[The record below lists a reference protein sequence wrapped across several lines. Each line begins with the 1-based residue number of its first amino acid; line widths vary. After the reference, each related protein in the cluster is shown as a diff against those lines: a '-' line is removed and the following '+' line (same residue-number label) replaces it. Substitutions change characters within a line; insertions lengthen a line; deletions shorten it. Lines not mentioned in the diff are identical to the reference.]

1 MNTGSLA
8 GTCLCALL
16 LPATALA
23 QSAPRPLLGG
33 HGNNVQAFITQ
44 HDDARD
50 GRITAADFANFRRRR
65 FDATDRN
72 HDGTVDEDEY
82 VSEFRERRQR
92 ALEQE
97 RSAQAAQGK
106 TRFAALDADGNGQVS
121 RAEFDAAGAQDW
133 ARGQAA
139 LKAAAKAASGDTT
152 AAFDRDGGRPGMPD
166 SGSAEGFLALYDENG
181 DGKVGD
187 AEYADLRKAQ
197 FAGADSDRNGTLSLD
212 EYRVEF
218 EDRLNRR
225 LTALELADDRQVHV
239 RFKVLDT
246 DKNQRMSFA
255 EYQASGLRT
264 FARVDRNH
272 DGVVDASDAALP
284 PPAPAPATA
293 PAPAATSARAD

>member
-8 GTCLCALL
+8 GACLCALL
-16 LPATALA
+16 LPAVAVA
-23 QSAPRPLLGG
+23 QSEPRPLLGG

-44 HDDARD
+44 HDDNHD
-50 GRITAADFANFRRRR
+50 GRITAADFAAFRRSR

-82 VSEFRERRQR
+82 VAEFRERRQH

-97 RSAQAAQGK
+97 RGAQAAQGK
-106 TRFAALDADGNGQVS
+106 QRFAALDSDGDGQVS
-121 RAEFDAAGAQDW
+121 RAEFKTAGAKDW

-139 LKAAAKAASGDTT
+139 LAAAATAAATEPT
-152 AAFDRDGGRPGMPD
+152 VAFDRDGGRPGMPD
-166 SGSAEGFLALYDENG
+166 SQSADGFLALYDENG
-181 DGKVGD
+181 DGKVGR
-187 AEYADLRKAQ
+187 AEYADLRAAQ
-197 FAGADSDRNGTLSLD
+197 FAGADGNRNSALSMD

-225 LTALELADDRQVHV
+225 LTALEQADDRQVHV
-239 RFKVLDT
+239 RFNVLDT
-246 DKNQRMSFA
+246 DKDQRMTFA

-272 DGVVDASDAALP
+272 DGVVDARDAALP
-284 PPAPAPATA
+284 PPAPAPASR
-293 PAPAATSARAD
+293 PARAD

>member
-8 GTCLCALL
+8 GACLCALL

-23 QSAPRPLLGG
+23 QSGPRPLLGG

-44 HDDARD
+44 HDDDRD
-50 GRITAADFANFRRRR
+50 GRITAADFAAFRRAR

-72 HDGTVDEDEY
+72 HDGSVDEDEY
-82 VSEFRERRQR
+82 VAEFRQRRQQ

-97 RSAQAAQGK
+97 RSAQAAHGRQ
-106 TRFAALDADGNGQVS
+106 RFAALDADGDGQVS

-139 LKAAAKAASGDTT
+139 LTAAGKAPPGDRTQ
-152 AAFDRDGGRPGMPD
+152 AFDRDGGRPGMPD
-166 SGSAEGFLALYDENG
+166 SQAAEGFLALYDENG
-181 DGKVGD
+181 DGKVGRK
-187 AEYADLRKAQ
+187 EYAGLRAAQ
-197 FAGADSDRNGTLSLD
+197 FASADGDRNAALSPD

-225 LTALELADDRQVHV
+225 LTALEQADDRQVHV

-246 DKNQRMSFA
+246 DKNQRMTFA

-284 PPAPAPATA
+284 APAPATT
-293 PAPAATSARAD
+293 PARAD

>member
-8 GTCLCALL
+8 GACLCALL

-23 QSAPRPLLGG
+23 QSGPRPLLGG

-44 HDDARD
+44 HDDDRD
-50 GRITAADFANFRRRR
+50 GRITAADFAAFRRAR

-72 HDGTVDEDEY
+72 HDGSVDEDEY
-82 VSEFRERRQR
+82 VAEFRQRRQQ

-97 RSAQAAQGK
+97 RSAQAAHGRQ
-106 TRFAALDADGNGQVS
+106 RFAALDADGDGQVS

-139 LKAAAKAASGDTT
+139 LTAAAKATPGDRTQ
-152 AAFDRDGGRPGMPD
+152 AFDRDGGRPGMPD
-166 SGSAEGFLALYDENG
+166 SQSAEGFLALYDENG
-181 DGKVGD
+181 DGKVGRK
-187 AEYADLRKAQ
+187 EYAGLRAAQ
-197 FAGADSDRNGTLSLD
+197 FASADGDRNAALSAD

-225 LTALELADDRQVHV
+225 LTALEQADDRQVHV

-246 DKNQRMSFA
+246 DKDQRMTFA

-272 DGVVDASDAALP
+272 DGVVDASDGALP
-284 PPAPAPATA
+284 PPVPATA
-293 PAPAATSARAD
+293 PATTPARAD

>member
-8 GTCLCALL
+8 GACLCALL

-23 QSAPRPLLGG
+23 QSGPRPLLGG

-44 HDDARD
+44 HDDDRD
-50 GRITAADFANFRRRR
+50 SRITAADFAAFRRAR

-72 HDGTVDEDEY
+72 HDGSVDEDEY
-82 VSEFRERRQR
+82 VAEFRQRRQQ

-97 RSAQAAQGK
+97 RSAQAAHGRQ
-106 TRFAALDADGNGQVS
+106 RFAALDADGDGQVA

-139 LKAAAKAASGDTT
+139 LTAAAKAPPGDRTQ
-152 AAFDRDGGRPGMPD
+152 AFDRDGGRPGMPD
-166 SGSAEGFLALYDENG
+166 SQSAEGFLALYDENG
-181 DGKVGD
+181 DGKVGRK
-187 AEYADLRKAQ
+187 EYAGLRAAQ
-197 FAGADSDRNGTLSLD
+197 FASADGDRNAALSPD

-225 LTALELADDRQVHV
+225 LTALEQADDRQVHV

-246 DKNQRMSFA
+246 DKDQRMTFA

-272 DGVVDASDAALP
+272 DGVVDASDGALP
-284 PPAPAPATA
+284 PPVPATA
-293 PAPAATSARAD
+293 PATTPARAD

>member
-8 GTCLCALL
+8 GACLCALL
-16 LPATALA
+16 LPAVATA
-23 QSAPRPLLGG
+23 QSDPRPLLGG

-44 HDDARD
+44 HDDNRD
-50 GRITAADFANFRRRR
+50 GRITAADFAAFRRSR

-82 VSEFRERRQR
+82 VNEFIARRRQ
-92 ALEQE
+92 ALQQE
-97 RSAQAAQGK
+97 RSAQAARSSA
-106 TRFAALDADGNGQVS
+106 RFSALDLDGDQQVS

-139 LKAAAKAASGDTT
+139 LAAATKT
-152 AAFDRDGGRPGMPD
+152 AGVDSTLTFDRDGGRPGMPD
-166 SGSAEGFLALYDENG
+166 SQSADGFLALYDENG
-181 DGKVGD
+181 DGKVGRT
-187 AEYADLRKAQ
+187 EYTDLRAAQ
-197 FAGADSDRNGTLSLD
+197 FARADDDRSGALSTQ

-225 LTALELADDRQVHV
+225 ITALEQADDRQVHV
-239 RFKVLDT
+239 RFNVLDT
-246 DKNQRMSFA
+246 DKDTRMSFA

-284 PPAPAPATA
+284 APATA
-293 PAPAATSARAD
+293 PAPATTPSQAD

>member
-8 GTCLCALL
+8 GACLCALL

-23 QSAPRPLLGG
+23 QSGPRPLLGG

-44 HDDARD
+44 HDDDRD
-50 GRITAADFANFRRRR
+50 GRITAADFAAFRRAR

-72 HDGTVDEDEY
+72 HDGSVDEDEY
-82 VSEFRERRQR
+82 VAEFRQRRQQ

-97 RSAQAAQGK
+97 RSAQAAHGRQ
-106 TRFAALDADGNGQVS
+106 RFAALDADGDGQVA

-139 LKAAAKAASGDTT
+139 LTAAGKAPPGDRTL
-152 AAFDRDGGRPGMPD
+152 AFDRDGGRPGMPD
-166 SGSAEGFLALYDENG
+166 SQSAEGFLALYDENG
-181 DGKVGD
+181 DGKVGRK
-187 AEYADLRKAQ
+187 EYAGLRAAQ
-197 FAGADSDRNGTLSLD
+197 FASADGDRNAALSPD

-225 LTALELADDRQVHV
+225 LTALEQADDRQVHV

-246 DKNQRMSFA
+246 DKDQRMTFA

-284 PPAPAPATA
+284 PPAPATA
-293 PAPAATSARAD
+293 PATTPARAD

>member
-1 MNTGSLA
+1 M
-8 GTCLCALL
+8 
-16 LPATALA
+16 
-23 QSAPRPLLGG
+23 
-33 HGNNVQAFITQ
+33 QAFITQ
-44 HDDARD
+44 HDDNRD
-50 GRITAADFANFRRRR
+50 GRITAADFASFRRSR
-65 FDATDRN
+65 FDATDSN

-139 LKAAAKAASGDTT
+139 VSAAAKAASGDTT
-152 AAFDRDGGRPGMPD
+152 AAFDRDGGRPACPTAARPRA
-166 SGSAEGFLALYDENG
+166 SSRCTTRTATARWARRNTQTCAKRSFVY
-181 DGKVGD
+181 
-187 AEYADLRKAQ
+187 
-197 FAGADSDRNGTLSLD
+197 ADSDHNGALSLD

-239 RFKVLDT
+239 RFTVLDT

-284 PPAPAPATA
+284 APVTATA
-293 PAPAATSARAD
+293 PAATPARAD

>member
-8 GTCLCALL
+8 GACLCALL

-23 QSAPRPLLGG
+23 QSGPRPLLGG

-44 HDDARD
+44 HDDDRD
-50 GRITAADFANFRRRR
+50 GRITAADFAAFRRAR

-72 HDGTVDEDEY
+72 HDGSVDEDEY
-82 VSEFRERRQR
+82 VAEFRQRRQQ

-97 RSAQAAQGK
+97 RSAQAAHGRQ
-106 TRFAALDADGNGQVS
+106 RFAALDADGDGQVA
-121 RAEFDAAGAQDW
+121 RTEFDAAGAQDW

-139 LKAAAKAASGDTT
+139 LTAAAKAPPGDRTQ
-152 AAFDRDGGRPGMPD
+152 AFDRDGGRPGMPD
-166 SGSAEGFLALYDENG
+166 SQSAEGFLALYDENG
-181 DGKVGD
+181 DGKVGRK
-187 AEYADLRKAQ
+187 EYAGLRAAQ
-197 FAGADSDRNGTLSLD
+197 FASADGDRNAALSPD

-225 LTALELADDRQVHV
+225 LTALEQADDRQVHV

-246 DKNQRMSFA
+246 DKDQRMTFA

-284 PPAPAPATA
+284 ATA
-293 PAPAATSARAD
+293 PATTPARAD

>member
-8 GTCLCALL
+8 GACLCALL

-23 QSAPRPLLGG
+23 QSGPRPLLGG

-44 HDDARD
+44 HDDDRD
-50 GRITAADFANFRRRR
+50 GRITAADFAAFRRAR

-72 HDGTVDEDEY
+72 HDGSVDEDEY
-82 VSEFRERRQR
+82 VAEFRQRRQQ

-97 RSAQAAQGK
+97 RSAQAAHGRQ
-106 TRFAALDADGNGQVS
+106 RFAALDADGDGQVS

-139 LKAAAKAASGDTT
+139 LTAAGKAPPGDRTQ
-152 AAFDRDGGRPGMPD
+152 AFDRDGGRPGMPD
-166 SGSAEGFLALYDENG
+166 SQAAEGFLALYDENG
-181 DGKVGD
+181 DGKVGRK
-187 AEYADLRKAQ
+187 EYADLRAAQ
-197 FAGADSDRNGTLSLD
+197 FASADGDRNAALSPD

-225 LTALELADDRQVHV
+225 LTALEQADDRQVHV

-246 DKNQRMSFA
+246 DKDQRMTFA

-284 PPAPAPATA
+284 PPAPATA
-293 PAPAATSARAD
+293 PATTPARAD

>member
-8 GTCLCALL
+8 GACLCALL

-23 QSAPRPLLGG
+23 QSGPRPLLGG

-44 HDDARD
+44 HDDDRD
-50 GRITAADFANFRRRR
+50 GRITAADFAAFRRAR

-72 HDGTVDEDEY
+72 HDGSVDEDEY
-82 VSEFRERRQR
+82 VAEFRQRRQQ

-97 RSAQAAQGK
+97 RSAQAAHGRQ
-106 TRFAALDADGNGQVS
+106 RFAALDADGDGQVA

-139 LKAAAKAASGDTT
+139 LTAAAKAPPGDRTQ
-152 AAFDRDGGRPGMPD
+152 AFDRDGGRPGMPD
-166 SGSAEGFLALYDENG
+166 SQSAEGFLALYDENG
-181 DGKVGD
+181 DGKVGRK
-187 AEYADLRKAQ
+187 EYAGLRAAQ
-197 FAGADSDRNGTLSLD
+197 FASADGDRNGALAPD

-225 LTALELADDRQVHV
+225 LTALEQADDRQVHV

-246 DKNQRMSFA
+246 DKDQRMTFA

-284 PPAPAPATA
+284 PPAPATA
-293 PAPAATSARAD
+293 PATTPARAD

>member
-8 GTCLCALL
+8 GACLCALL

-23 QSAPRPLLGG
+23 QSGPRPLLGG

-44 HDDARD
+44 HDDDRD
-50 GRITAADFANFRRRR
+50 GRITAADFAAFRRAR

-72 HDGTVDEDEY
+72 HDGSVDEDEY
-82 VSEFRERRQR
+82 VAEFRQRRQQ

-97 RSAQAAQGK
+97 RSAQAAHGRQ
-106 TRFAALDADGNGQVS
+106 RFAALDADGDGQVA

-139 LKAAAKAASGDTT
+139 LTAAAKAPPGDRTQ
-152 AAFDRDGGRPGMPD
+152 AFDRDGGRPGMPD
-166 SGSAEGFLALYDENG
+166 SQSAEGFLALYDENG
-181 DGKVGD
+181 DGKVGRK
-187 AEYADLRKAQ
+187 EYAGLRAAQ
-197 FAGADSDRNGTLSLD
+197 FASADGDRNAALSPD

-225 LTALELADDRQVHV
+225 LTALEQADDRQVHV

-246 DKNQRMSFA
+246 DKDQRMTFA

-284 PPAPAPATA
+284 PPAPATA
-293 PAPAATSARAD
+293 PATTPARAD

>member
-8 GTCLCALL
+8 GACLCALL

-23 QSAPRPLLGG
+23 QSGPRPLLGG

-44 HDDARD
+44 HDDDRD
-50 GRITAADFANFRRRR
+50 GRITAADFAAFRRAR

-72 HDGTVDEDEY
+72 HDGSVDEDEY
-82 VSEFRERRQR
+82 VAEFRQRRQQ

-97 RSAQAAQGK
+97 RRAQAAHGRQ
-106 TRFAALDADGNGQVS
+106 RFAALDADGDGQVA

-139 LKAAAKAASGDTT
+139 LTAAAKAAPGDRTL
-152 AAFDRDGGRPGMPD
+152 AFDRDGGRPGMPD

-181 DGKVGD
+181 DGKVGRK
-187 AEYADLRKAQ
+187 EYADLRAAQ
-197 FAGADSDRNGTLSLD
+197 FASADGNRNAALSPD
-212 EYRVEF
+212 EYQVEF

-225 LTALELADDRQVHV
+225 LTALEQADDRQVHV

-246 DKNQRMSFA
+246 DKDQRMSFA

-284 PPAPAPATA
+284 PPATAPATT
-293 PAPAATSARAD
+293 PARAD

>member
-8 GTCLCALL
+8 GACLCALL

-23 QSAPRPLLGG
+23 QSGPRPLLGG

-44 HDDARD
+44 HDDDRD
-50 GRITAADFANFRRRR
+50 GRITAADFAAFRRAR

-72 HDGTVDEDEY
+72 HDGSVDEDEY
-82 VSEFRERRQR
+82 VAEFRQRRQQ

-97 RSAQAAQGK
+97 RSAQAAHGRQ
-106 TRFAALDADGNGQVS
+106 RFAALDADGDGQVS

-139 LKAAAKAASGDTT
+139 LTAAAKAPPGDRTLG
-152 AAFDRDGGRPGMPD
+152 FDRDGDRPGMPD
-166 SGSAEGFLALYDENG
+166 SQSAEGFLALYDENG
-181 DGKVGD
+181 DGKVGRK
-187 AEYADLRKAQ
+187 EYAGPRAAQ
-197 FAGADSDRNGTLSLD
+197 FASADGDRNAALSPD

-225 LTALELADDRQVHV
+225 LTALEQADDRQVHV
-239 RFKVLDT
+239 RFKVLDI
-246 DKNQRMSFA
+246 DKDQRMTFA

-284 PPAPAPATA
+284 PPAPATA
-293 PAPAATSARAD
+293 PATTPARAD

>member
-8 GTCLCALL
+8 GACLCALL

-23 QSAPRPLLGG
+23 QSGPRPLLGG

-44 HDDARD
+44 HDDDRD
-50 GRITAADFANFRRRR
+50 GRITAADFAAFRRAR

-72 HDGTVDEDEY
+72 HDGSVDEDEY
-82 VSEFRERRQR
+82 VAEFRQRRQQ

-97 RSAQAAQGK
+97 RSAQAAHGRQ
-106 TRFAALDADGNGQVS
+106 RFAALDADGDGQVA

-139 LKAAAKAASGDTT
+139 LTAAAKAPPGDRTQ
-152 AAFDRDGGRPGMPD
+152 AFDRDGGRPGMPD
-166 SGSAEGFLALYDENG
+166 SQAAEGFLALYDENG
-181 DGKVGD
+181 DGKVGRK
-187 AEYADLRKAQ
+187 EYAGLRAAQ
-197 FAGADSDRNGTLSLD
+197 FASADGDRNAALSPD

-225 LTALELADDRQVHV
+225 LTALEQADDRQVHV

-246 DKNQRMSFA
+246 DKDQRMTFA

-272 DGVVDASDAALP
+272 DGVVDASDGALP
-284 PPAPAPATA
+284 PPAPATA
-293 PAPAATSARAD
+293 PATTPARAD

>member
-8 GTCLCALL
+8 GACLCALL

-23 QSAPRPLLGG
+23 QSGPRPLLGG

-44 HDDARD
+44 HDDDRD
-50 GRITAADFANFRRRR
+50 GRITAADFAAFRRAR

-72 HDGTVDEDEY
+72 HDGSVDEDEY
-82 VSEFRERRQR
+82 VAEFRQRRQQ

-97 RSAQAAQGK
+97 RSAQAAHGRQ
-106 TRFAALDADGNGQVS
+106 RFAALDADGDGQVA

-139 LKAAAKAASGDTT
+139 LTAAGKAPPGDRTL
-152 AAFDRDGGRPGMPD
+152 AFDRDGGRPGMPD
-166 SGSAEGFLALYDENG
+166 SQSAEGFLALYDENG
-181 DGKVGD
+181 DGKVGRK
-187 AEYADLRKAQ
+187 EYAGLRAAQ
-197 FAGADSDRNGTLSLD
+197 FASADGDRNAALSPD

-225 LTALELADDRQVHV
+225 LTALEQADDRQVHV

-246 DKNQRMSFA
+246 DKDQRMTFA

-284 PPAPAPATA
+284 PPVPATA
-293 PAPAATSARAD
+293 PATTPARAD